1 MRAIPNTPSGSAAK
15 WIAFAPV
22 GGPPNCSD
30 LDRGRRPGTLED
42 SNNFMKLA
50 QFFNCVHTA
59 GGASVD
65 ALDVHAS
72 IRHLHL
78 TRNKMVFTDKVPFAS
93 STGRHRLLDSI
104 EIVRMA
110 RGIRHDQFLLE
121 PSTYTVINTNS
132 PLKLDAPMAM
142 GIIEMARLNQICVVT
157 PFTLAGAMAPITWP
171 VRWCN
176 RMPKRWR
183 AFHCRS
189 LQIPARPSSMAASP
203 PMWT

>member
-1 MRAIPNTPSGSAAK
+1 MNTQRRGRKVETGPRAINQLPWKQPQLTLEPSRILSDDHLEAVHNESLRVMEEIGMDMIYAEAREILADAGAIVMGDRVRIGRDIIEEALKTPPSEFTFHARNPEHSIRVGGK

-30 LDRGRRPGTLED
+30 LDRGRRPGKLED
-42 SNNFMKLA
+42 SSNFMKLA

-93 STGRHRLLDSI
+93 STGRHRLLD
-104 EIVRMA
+104 
-110 RGIRHDQFLLE
+110 
-121 PSTYTVINTNS
+121 
-132 PLKLDAPMAM
+132 
-142 GIIEMARLNQICVVT
+142 
-157 PFTLAGAMAPITWP
+157 
-171 VRWCN
+171 
-176 RMPKRWR
+176 
-183 AFHCRS
+183 
-189 LQIPARPSSMAASP
+189 
-203 PMWT
+203 